1 MEVVTF
7 KLELK
12 LEFQL
17 EVVMRRKA
25 SLSGP

>member
-1 MEVVTF
+1 MEVVAF
-7 KLELK
+7 KLELE

-25 SLSGP
+25 GLSGL